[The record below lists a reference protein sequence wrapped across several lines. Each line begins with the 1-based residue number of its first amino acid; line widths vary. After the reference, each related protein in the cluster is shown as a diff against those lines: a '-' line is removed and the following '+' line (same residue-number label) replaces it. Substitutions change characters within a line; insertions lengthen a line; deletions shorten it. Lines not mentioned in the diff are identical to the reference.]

1 MYYVHIL
8 LKTNNFNK
16 IHLANINMSAKIKSI
31 KTTQF
36 NSKRNLSKVIHI
48 YSSGHDISTIL

>member
-1 MYYVHIL
+1 
-8 LKTNNFNK
+8 
-16 IHLANINMSAKIKSI
+16 MSAKIKSI

-48 YSSGHDISTIL
+48 YSSGHDLSTIL